1 MKKALTSSELLG
13 KALVRGIEDELCLS
27 SRRMRIGIFDSG
39 LGGLTVVKELQ
50 KTIKGAELFY
60 IADTKNAPYGEK
72 TPEQILQFSLDIT
85 QYFIDNY
92 QIDALIVACNT
103 ATSAAI
109 KTLREKDPQLII
121 IGTEPGI
128 KPAIEQTNTG
138 KVGVLATP
146 ATLNGD
152 KYQELVNMHAIQK
165 DVELF
170 EQACPGLVEQIE
182 RGEIDSTETKEM
194 LESWL
199 HPMRENGVD
208 TVVLGC
214 THYPLVAEMIEK
226 IMQRE
231 LNLIHTGEAIAKR
244 LLVLGEEKGHQNE
257 GELHLCIMSTD
268 KIDRDAVSHIIP
280 KYECFKQI
288 NMQINM

>member
-1 MKKALTSSELLG
+1 MKNEEL
-13 KALVRGIEDELCLS
+13 
-27 SRRMRIGIFDSG
+27 RIGVFDSG
-39 LGGLTVVKELQ
+39 LGGLTVVQ
-50 KTIKGAELFY
+50 AMIQHIKGAKLFY

-85 QYFIDNY
+85 HYFIENY
-92 QIDALIVACNT
+92 QIDALVIACNT

-109 KTLREKDPQLII
+109 ATLREKFPKLII
-121 IGTEPGI
+121 VGTEPAI
-128 KPAIEQTNTG
+128 KPAIEQTQTG

-146 ATLNGD
+146 ATLQGD
-152 KYQELVNMHAIQK
+152 KYQQLANGLASSKEVT
-165 DVELF
+165 LF

-182 RGEIDSTETKEM
+182 QGKIDHPQTQEM
-194 LESWL
+194 LEAWL

-214 THYPLVAEMIEK
+214 THYPLVSEMIEK

-257 GELHLCIMSTD
+257 GSFSLCIMNTA
-268 KIDRDAVSHIIP
+268 KIDEQIVKKIIP
-280 KYECFKQI
+280 SYDCFKQI
-288 NMQINM
+288 DIPR